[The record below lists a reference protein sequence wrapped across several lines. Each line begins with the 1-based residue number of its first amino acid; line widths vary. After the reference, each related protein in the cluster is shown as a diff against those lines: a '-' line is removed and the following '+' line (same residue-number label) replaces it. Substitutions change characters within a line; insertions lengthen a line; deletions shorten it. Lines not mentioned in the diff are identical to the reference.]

1 MIPTVTALRR
11 HRSGRVTVEIDGRP
25 WRVVPDEVVL
35 RCGLAAGV
43 PLERPLLRRLRREL
57 RRAEA
62 LDAATRVLS
71 RHDVSRRRL
80 DDRLAARGATRAER
94 EQAVAT
100 LEAAGLVD
108 DGRLARVRARALA
121 ERGWGDVAIQTRL
134 SGEGIDPELV
144 RAALAELVPE
154 GERAAALAARQTD
167 RRRAWNFLVR
177 RGFGP
182 DAVEYA
188 LGPLDEETEGRLG

>member
-1 MIPTVTALRR
+1 VVATVTALRR
-11 HRSGRVTVEIDGRP
+11 RRSGRVAVEVDGKH

-43 PLERPLLRRLRREL
+43 ALERPLLRRLRREL

-62 LDAATRVLS
+62 LDAATRLLA

-80 DDRLAARGATRAER
+80 EDRLAARGATRAER
-94 EQAVAT
+94 DRAVAT

-108 DGRLARVRARALA
+108 DGRLARMRARALA
-121 ERGWGDVAIQTRL
+121 ERGWGDAAIDTRL
-134 SGEGIDPELV
+134 TGEGIDPELV
-144 RAALAELVPE
+144 RAALGELAPE
-154 GERAAALAARQTD
+154 SERATALVAHQTD
-167 RRRAWNFLVR
+167 RRRAWNVLAR

-182 DAVEYA
+182 DAAEAA
-188 LGPLDEETEGRLG
+188 LGPLDEEPEGRLG